1 MAAAPDPAPTLHAT
15 ATSLGVV
22 VNRTTSPVRT
32 AAAAGVRVGRPAG
45 GATTTSGRRCA
56 TDPTAAVI
64 VARPGVRARS
74 WPSAPTLA
82 TRALLVVKAAI
93 SGRRSPCLE

>member
-32 AAAAGVRVGRPAG
+32 AAAVRVGRPAG